1 MRVGYDERLD
11 DVILRLYDA
20 ALDETLW
27 PELLTAV
34 ADLGRGSCTH
44 LVGFDLPTRL
54 PTFGHIGRY
63 PQEAHEDYALNYA
76 HRDPRVGRMLG
87 RVGEPRFDLVTDADL
102 TTPEERRRC
111 AVHQEFLPRWRVDR
125 CLIQGFPIGAD
136 RAGYLAIHRSSASD
150 PPFEA
155 ADART
160 VTRLVRHLGKAFEV
174 RERIGHLQAEV
185 ANLEAAID
193 ALPSALLLTDGR
205 GQIAFASRSAL
216 DMLRRADGL
225 GAAGGRL
232 SVPSSG
238 IESAIL
244 RALLAD
250 ASRSL
255 TPVPRSGGL
264 CVTRGLGRS
273 QYQLVVAPL
282 PSRSPLSL
290 LSERADVL
298 VLISDPDSRAS
309 GRGELLAALYRL
321 TPAETR
327 LALGLYD
334 GSTLQEYADQNGIAR
349 DTAKNQLARVF
360 AKSGCR
366 KQSELI
372 KLIAAIPTPE
382 PSPGS
387 APAP

>member
-1 MRVGYDERLD
+1 MGRDDQLD
-11 DVILRLYDA
+11 DVILSLYDA

-27 PELLTAV
+27 PELLTTV

-54 PTFGHIGRY
+54 PIFGHIGRY

-125 CLIQGFPIGAD
+125 CLIQGFPIGTD

-185 ANLEAAID
+185 DNLEAAID
-193 ALPSALLLTDGR
+193 ALPSALMLTDGSGR
-205 GQIAFASRSAL
+205 IAFASRRAL
-216 DMLRRADGL
+216 ELLRRGDGL
-225 GAAGGRL
+225 VGAGGRL
-232 SVPSSG
+232 AVQLSG
-238 IESAIL
+238 LESAAL
-244 RALLAD
+244 RVLLAE

-255 TPVPRSGGL
+255 TPVPRSGAVG
-264 CVTRGLGRS
+264 VTRSLGQS
-273 QYQLVVAPL
+273 QYQVVVAPL
-282 PSRSPLSL
+282 PHRSPLAL
-290 LSERADVL
+290 IGHRADVL
-298 VLISDPDSRAS
+298 VLIADPDSQAQ
-309 GRGELLAALYRL
+309 GRGELLAVLYRL

-334 GSTLQEYADQNGIAR
+334 GSSLQEYADRHGIAR

-360 AKSGCR
+360 SKCGCR

-382 PSPGS
+382 PPSGS
-387 APAP
+387 APVP